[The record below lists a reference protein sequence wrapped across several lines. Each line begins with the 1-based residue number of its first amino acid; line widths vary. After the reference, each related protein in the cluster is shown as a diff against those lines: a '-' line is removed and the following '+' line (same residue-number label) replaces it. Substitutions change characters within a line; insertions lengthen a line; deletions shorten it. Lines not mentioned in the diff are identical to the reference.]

1 MRPFLL
7 LLAPA
12 VFAQE
17 PAPLSI
23 KVDVSLVNVAFIVR
37 DRSGALA
44 GNLTKDDIEV
54 LEDGVPQEVRFFGR
68 SADLPLRLALIM
80 DVSSSQDK
88 FNKQHI
94 SDVGKFV
101 SSAIETRDR
110 VLLIC
115 FGDHIRVV
123 SDFNRS
129 PREMIDAM
137 SAFEKGDR
145 KFPEL
150 DPDDTRDAGTALF
163 DSLYA
168 VATQKLNDSERERRA
183 IVVFSDGEDNSSAHD
198 LLDAIEAAQ
207 SADAPIYTVRYTEAR
222 RGRLTSRNRYGMR
235 EMDRLAQETGGAA
248 FDASKTDVAASLR
261 QVAEELRS
269 MYDIGYTST
278 NASRIP
284 GFRKVE
290 IRVKRPGLT
299 ARAKPGYYV
308 R

>member
-1 MRPFLL
+1 
-7 LLAPA
+7 
-12 VFAQE
+12 
-17 PAPLSI
+17 
-23 KVDVSLVNVAFIVR
+23 
-37 DRSGALA
+37 
-44 GNLTKDDIEV
+44 
-54 LEDGVPQEVRFFGR
+54 
-68 SADLPLRLALIM
+68 M

-129 PREMIDAM
+129 PREMIDAT

-222 RGRLTSRNRYGMR
+222 RGRLTSRNRYGRWIASRRKPAAPPSTHRRPMWLPR
-235 EMDRLAQETGGAA
+235 CDRLPKSCGRCMTSGTPAPTLPA
-248 FDASKTDVAASLR
+248 FPDFA
-261 QVAEELRS
+261 RS
-269 MYDIGYTST
+269 RYES
-278 NASRIP
+278 NVPA
-284 GFRKVE
+284 
-290 IRVKRPGLT
+290 
-299 ARAKPGYYV
+299 
-308 R
+308 